1 MNKNDLW
8 RQYGSI
14 WYPYQP
20 ISVHEY
26 ASRTLLDWPEVITWP
41 PRDRLFPE
49 KVNNFPRYA
58 NSGRRRCQN
67 PFSNI
72 SYQFWENRLTN
83 LSVKRKPTSGGLD
96 SNSKHLSQLVG
107 EGVPFNLRSIVY
119 PLICR
124 VTQKQLEE
132 YQKLPEI
139 IHGDKTIEK
148 DLLRTLPGNIFF
160 MRISDEGAQVIIFYI
175 T

>member
-1 MNKNDLW
+1 MSCSKVIDSLRRTKTDLSGTDDLGFTSNGRIKPDIPND
-8 RQYGSI
+8 
-14 WYPYQP
+14 
-20 ISVHEY
+20 E
-26 ASRTLLDWPEVITWP
+26 LLNRWKSFLDYTIGPDW
-41 PRDRLFPE
+41 
-49 KVNNFPRYA
+49 
-58 NSGRRRCQN
+58 
-67 PFSNI
+67 
-72 SYQFWENRLTN
+72 
-83 LSVKRKPTSGGLD
+83 TSTSPLLPSTTGGLD

-160 MRISDEGAQVIIFYI
+160 MRISDEGAQVIIFSM